1 MTIQT
6 VIKENAYFDSV
17 TLMTISTR
25 ANELAGV
32 KTAMIGMGTDM
43 NLEVIR
49 NVGLYTPALDHV
61 TTGDLLI
68 VLDLD
73 DQANSEEIL
82 QQVDELF
89 TKKKK
94 TASSEVTYKTLD
106 SALHEEP
113 DANLV
118 VISVNGKFAARE
130 AHKALDQQK
139 HVMLF
144 SDNVTVDEELALKQK
159 AHEKELFVMGPDCG
173 TAIIN
178 GVGLCFANE
187 VRSGDI
193 GIVGASGTGSQE
205 VNVQIH
211 KYGYGISQLIG
222 TGGRDLSAEIGGLM
236 MLDGLDA
243 LMADKQLNQLLFILS
258 VMNKRN
264 EK

>member
-130 AHKALDQQK
+130 AHKALDQQNTSCSL
-139 HVMLF
+139 VI
-144 SDNVTVDEELALKQK
+144 T
-159 AHEKELFVMGPDCG
+159 
-173 TAIIN
+173 
-178 GVGLCFANE
+178 
-187 VRSGDI
+187 
-193 GIVGASGTGSQE
+193 
-205 VNVQIH
+205 
-211 KYGYGISQLIG
+211 
-222 TGGRDLSAEIGGLM
+222 
-236 MLDGLDA
+236 
-243 LMADKQLNQLLFILS
+243 
-258 VMNKRN
+258 
-264 EK
+264 

>member
-139 HVMLF
+139 HVILF

-159 AHEKELFVMGPDCG
+159 AHEKELFVMG
-173 TAIIN
+173 
-178 GVGLCFANE
+178 L
-187 VRSGDI
+187 
-193 GIVGASGTGSQE
+193 IVEQRLLMASGYVLLTKYVQE
-205 VNVQIH
+205 I
-211 KYGYGISQLIG
+211 LE
-222 TGGRDLSAEIGGLM
+222 LSA
-236 MLDGLDA
+236 
-243 LMADKQLNQLLFILS
+243 LLVQAAKKLVSKSINM
-258 VMNKRN
+258 VMGFHN
-264 EK
+264 

>member
-113 DANLV
+113 NANLV

-159 AHEKELFVMGPDCG
+159 HTKKNCL
-173 TAIIN
+173 
-178 GVGLCFANE
+178 
-187 VRSGDI
+187 
-193 GIVGASGTGSQE
+193 
-205 VNVQIH
+205 
-211 KYGYGISQLIG
+211 
-222 TGGRDLSAEIGGLM
+222 
-236 MLDGLDA
+236 
-243 LMADKQLNQLLFILS
+243 
-258 VMNKRN
+258 
-264 EK
+264 

>member
-49 NVGLYTPALDHV
+49 NVGLYTQDHV

-89 TKKKK
+89 TKKKP
-94 TASSEVTYKTLD
+94 L
-106 SALHEEP
+106 L
-113 DANLV
+113 
-118 VISVNGKFAARE
+118 
-130 AHKALDQQK
+130 
-139 HVMLF
+139 
-144 SDNVTVDEELALKQK
+144 LK
-159 AHEKELFVMGPDCG
+159 
-173 TAIIN
+173 
-178 GVGLCFANE
+178 
-187 VRSGDI
+187 
-193 GIVGASGTGSQE
+193 
-205 VNVQIH
+205 
-211 KYGYGISQLIG
+211 
-222 TGGRDLSAEIGGLM
+222 
-236 MLDGLDA
+236 
-243 LMADKQLNQLLFILS
+243 
-258 VMNKRN
+258 
-264 EK
+264 

>member
-1 MTIQT
+1 MAQAVSALEEVGSTSGSDILCGIIFGLKLFCERIIMTIQT

-139 HVMLF
+139 RH
-144 SDNVTVDEELALKQK
+144 AL
-159 AHEKELFVMGPDCG
+159 
-173 TAIIN
+173 
-178 GVGLCFANE
+178 
-187 VRSGDI
+187 
-193 GIVGASGTGSQE
+193 
-205 VNVQIH
+205 
-211 KYGYGISQLIG
+211 
-222 TGGRDLSAEIGGLM
+222 
-236 MLDGLDA
+236 
-243 LMADKQLNQLLFILS
+243 
-258 VMNKRN
+258 
-264 EK
+264 